1 MFDDIIADISVKF
14 WLNYTSDQEIIHL
27 RKKIKHFTFFFT
39 EPYNAVPENVR
50 LNSTHYFIM
59 KIPKNVNF
67 SKVNLI
73 IQLIYA
79 MLTL

>member
-39 EPYNAVPENVR
+39 EPYNAVPE
-50 LNSTHYFIM
+50 
-59 KIPKNVNF
+59 
-67 SKVNLI
+67 
-73 IQLIYA
+73 
-79 MLTL
+79 MLD